1 MFFKRCSDLEQ
12 VNINFNLKLLES
24 TNSNKF
30 ILLED
35 RLESKRQFYW
45 NFIQTNS
52 EISSF
57 DHKRSYLI

>member
-12 VNINFNLKLLES
+12 VNITFNLKLLES

-57 DHKRSYLI
+57 DDKRSYLI